1 MKKLLLIA
9 IIATISG
16 NLTAQNAK
24 TQSSHSIKGPLVGLS
39 YSYEHPIAQQ
49 STLNM
54 ELILNGGFGSGIFY
68 DSYWVVAPVL
78 RIEPRY
84 YYNLSKRFGKGKKTL
99 NNSANYLAFAVDYQP
114 GMSIGK
120 NAEANQYLQ
129 MVPKYGLKRTIGRHF
144 IFEVAAGV
152 GTYII
157 ESSNWEPVLAFDL
170 KLGYAF

>member
-1 MKKLLLIA
+1 MKKLLLLTV
-9 IIATISG
+9 IATIYCS
-16 NLTAQNAK
+16 LSAQNAK

-68 DSYWVVAPVL
+68 DSYWVIAPVL

-84 YYNLSKRFGKGKKTL
+84 YHNLYKRFRKGKKTI
-99 NNSANYLAFAVDYQP
+99 NNSANYFAFAVDYQP
-114 GMSIGK
+114 GFSIGK

-129 MVPKYGLKRTIGRHF
+129 MVPKYGLKRTMGRHF
-144 IFEVAAGV
+144 IFEVAAGI

-157 ESSNWEPVLAFDL
+157 ENSNWEPVLAFDL